1 MQNVPETVQS
11 GLLGLCFSGTIS
23 SHGSPYIC
31 SGRQKVW
38 LLTELIFQNIPRYGC
53 SLGSPR
59 PFDHS
64 DDTQKTTEEK
74 EPARKNQEDLP

>member
-1 MQNVPETVQS
+1 MCQRPCSLGCWVFASLAPFPATGAHTSAPE
-11 GLLGLCFSGTIS
+11 
-23 SHGSPYIC
+23 
-31 SGRQKVW
+31 GRRW